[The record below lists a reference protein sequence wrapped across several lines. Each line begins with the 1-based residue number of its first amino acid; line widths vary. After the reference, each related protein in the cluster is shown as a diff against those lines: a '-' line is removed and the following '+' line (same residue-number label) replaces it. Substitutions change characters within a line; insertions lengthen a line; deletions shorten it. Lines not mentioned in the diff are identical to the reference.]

1 MVSVLELR
9 LLQFAVHV
17 RVFVLSQLLLPLVVQ
32 DDQEPQDENS
42 GGPERVYKLS
52 RRLIKLKKTTHRS
65 RHYMLLCSWYS
76 LEGDL

>member
-1 MVSVLELR
+1 MS
-9 LLQFAVHV
+9 QYDVHV
-17 RVFVLSQLLLPLVVQ
+17 RVLDFVQVLVQ